1 LKKTIKIV
9 LLFSVLGLS
18 NTYASGSQFGLINQ
32 SLGNIV
38 LPYSAS
44 GVSRSYEIAHM
55 DSMQLNMKNF
65 ATWTDISRTTL
76 FLNSGYDA
84 IFGENRVE
92 TSFIEK
98 ANFQGVAIGIPLIK
112 RELTFGIGLQPFTTI
127 EHRVFN
133 TLDQGGYDI
142 TENYYISG
150 GLSKANFN
158 FAYKINDLW
167 AVALGYEFTFG
178 RIDRQIKSAI
188 NTPVSSQI
196 EMSIKNQ
203 FSGHGV
209 ILSVIS
215 SPLPDLKAGLM
226 LKPAVQGKLT
236 KSGNSASE
244 ALNKQ
249 EILDTSI
256 PTEINFGLEY
266 NLSDIY
272 ALGFD
277 VTYQDWK
284 KGYEIDGANID
295 DYNTYYY
302 LGFGFERKGSN
313 RRFVKYLEQIDYRAG
328 LFYSQLAYLN
338 NTESVMEYGFSA
350 GLSVPIQ
357 RFQSKIDLGGFISQ
371 RGELS
376 KNALQETIVG
386 IRVSISASETW
397 FVNLED

>member
-1 LKKTIKIV
+1 MKKILKTV
-9 LLFSVLGLS
+9 LLINALGLS
-18 NTYASGSQFGLINQ
+18 CVFASGSQFGLINQ
-32 SLGNIV
+32 SLGNILV
-38 LPYSAS
+38 PYSAS

-98 ANFQGVAIGIPLIK
+98 ANFQGVAIGIPIIK
-112 RELTFGIGLQPFTTI
+112 RQLTFGLGLQPFTSI
-127 EHRVFN
+127 EHRVLN

-142 TENYYISG
+142 SENYNISG

-158 FAYKINDLW
+158 FAYKLNDMW

-178 RIDRQIKSAI
+178 RIDREIKSDI
-188 NTPVSSQI
+188 NTPVPTQI
-196 EMSIKNQ
+196 EMSIKTQ
-203 FSGHGV
+203 FSGHGIV
-209 ILSVIS
+209 LSVIS
-215 SPLPDLKAGLM
+215 NPLPNLNVGLM
-226 LKPAVQGKLT
+226 LKPSVLGKLT
-236 KSGNSASE
+236 KSGNSISE
-244 ALNKQ
+244 VLNTQ

-277 VTYQDWK
+277 LTYQDWK
-284 KGYEIDGANID
+284 KGYEIEGANID

-302 LGFGFERKGSN
+302 LGFGFERKGSG

-338 NTESVMEYGFSA
+338 NTESVVEYGVSA

-357 RFQSKIDLGGFISQ
+357 RFRSKIDLGGFIS
-371 RGELS
+371 
-376 KNALQETIVG
+376 
-386 IRVSISASETW
+386 
-397 FVNLED
+397 